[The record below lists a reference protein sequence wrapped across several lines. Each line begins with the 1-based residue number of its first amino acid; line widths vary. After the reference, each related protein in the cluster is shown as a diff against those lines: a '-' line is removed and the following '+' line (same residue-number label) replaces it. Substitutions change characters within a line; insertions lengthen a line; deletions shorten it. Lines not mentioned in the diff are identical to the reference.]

1 MYNIGAGGFLKI
13 VRLIIFFVFQTQL
26 RRENEEFK
34 QRVVYYRGKVQNNK
48 AKIETLKTVVERLQD
63 EKLVLRVQNEAAC
76 DAKSVLEEG
85 VLDGKPWL
93 EIVQDTHDK
102 LREVTPDL
110 NEEDLEDEEALP
122 IVKLPQIEQKD
133 MGTQT

>member
-13 VRLIIFFVFQTQL
+13 MRLIIFFVFQTQL

-63 EKLVLRVQNEAAC
+63 ETGCRYFQC
-76 DAKSVLEEG
+76 
-85 VLDGKPWL
+85 
-93 EIVQDTHDK
+93 
-102 LREVTPDL
+102 
-110 NEEDLEDEEALP
+110 
-122 IVKLPQIEQKD
+122 
-133 MGTQT
+133 

>member
-1 MYNIGAGGFLKI
+1 M
-13 VRLIIFFVFQTQL
+13 
-26 RRENEEFK
+26 
-34 QRVVYYRGKVQNNK
+34 VYYRGKIQNNK